1 MIPSGAPIERRG
13 PLSYFAYDRD
23 GYLHSTRLL
32 GSVALAI
39 ALLAFGT
46 FVAMW
51 AAALGEPEVL
61 GFWTVITF
69 LAVKIPL
76 LAVLWWL
83 LVRHTEGPKAERS
96 PGEVARILH
105 HLEESA
111 VAGLHAPDAD
121 ERIAFYAAEARHLA
135 SESEG
140 DSRAWA
146 EATAERIERLSRR
159 VVVMPSE
166 AGGER

>member
-13 PLSYFAYDRD
+13 LLSHFAYDRD

-39 ALLAFGT
+39 AFLAFGT
-46 FVAMW
+46 FIAMW
-51 AAALGEPEVL
+51 AAALGEPQVL

-76 LAVLWWL
+76 LAILWWL
-83 LVRHTEGPKAERS
+83 LVRHTEAPGSERS
-96 PGEVARILH
+96 RGEVARIVH

-135 SESEG
+135 GESEG
-140 DSRAWA
+140 DSRALA
-146 EATAERIERLSRR
+146 EAAAERIEGLSRR
-159 VVVMPSE
+159 VVVTPSDS
-166 AGGER
+166 GGP